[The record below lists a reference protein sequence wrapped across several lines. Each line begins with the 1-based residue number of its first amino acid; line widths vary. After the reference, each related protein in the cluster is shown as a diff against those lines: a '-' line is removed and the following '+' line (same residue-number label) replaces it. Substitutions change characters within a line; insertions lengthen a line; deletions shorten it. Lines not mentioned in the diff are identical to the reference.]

1 MLYYQETIVAENRQ
15 QARDLLAT
23 NLGFAGGKQAQQALK
38 SLSDNYGK

>member
-1 MLYYQETIVAENRQ
+1 MLYYAETTHAENRQ

-38 SLSDNYGK
+38 SLSD